1 MLTQFVVTQNIK
13 HGLILYKLLRQ
24 CTPSEEFVQFNF
36 QENMN
41 QRLQHHNFIKIQNY
55 YVGKNIFLF
64 RLCTLN
70 NMISTTMT
78 VDSFI

>member
-1 MLTQFVVTQNIK
+1 M
-13 HGLILYKLLRQ
+13 LYKLLIQ
-24 CTPSEEFVQFNF
+24 CTPSAEFVQLNF
-36 QENMN
+36 QANMN